1 MGGASRNRAAR
12 FVAHEER
19 QSRVA
24 ADRGSDILLFD
35 LADKNAVFDRKRQ
48 NTTVF
53 RISGRLLVM
62 DTVFL

>member
-1 MGGASRNRAAR
+1 
-12 FVAHEER
+12 VAHEER